1 MFELFDLIPI
11 KLELVK
17 TTKVIVI
24 LLELNALFS
33 SSKSM
38 LFFVPA
44 NDRSPWE
51 QHKWSINKLGNKIW
65 QTLCYITKWLFFSIR
80 RVFDT
85 PRNDCK
91 SVKSIKFSSK
101 IKLSVRWK
109 RINLLTSKWTEHVS
123 IVRLIALT
131 GKACWL
137 YVQLLCSLVRS
148 TCNLERV
155 WIPMLLFPAVSGHS
169 RSKYRVNENWRFEVI
184 VTFLKTLFWILTGF
198 FWFRKVTCLASIFMN
213 SCIKLKAWQTV
224 WSEWR
229 C

>member
-1 MFELFDLIPI
+1 MMFKFFDLIPI

-24 LLELNALFS
+24 LLELNALFLG
-33 SSKSM
+33 SKSM

-101 IKLSVRWK
+101 IKLCVRWK
-109 RINLLTSKWTEHVS
+109 RINLLTSNELS
-123 IVRLIALT
+123 MFL
-131 GKACWL
+131 
-137 YVQLLCSLVRS
+137 SLD
-148 TCNLERV
+148 
-155 WIPMLLFPAVSGHS
+155 
-169 RSKYRVNENWRFEVI
+169 
-184 VTFLKTLFWILTGF
+184 
-198 FWFRKVTCLASIFMN
+198 
-213 SCIKLKAWQTV
+213 
-224 WSEWR
+224 WSLWPVKR
-229 C
+229 ADCMFSYCVV